1 MTTTFNTVEELLL
14 ILDARPDLRAAVRA
28 RVLSRELI
36 EMPEKLA
43 QLSAAFYEFA
53 ATTNAAIADLQAGQ
67 AKLEAGQEE
76 LKAGHAELKEGQHRL
91 ESRQDKLEAG
101 QEELKAGQDELKA
114 GHAELK
120 EGQRR
125 IEARQD
131 KFETIQE
138 ELKAGQ
144 EELKA
149 GHAELKEGQRRIEAR
164 QDKFETIQ
172 EAVLAEQRSLR
183 SDVRRI
189 DRGLGELRGAFARR
203 VAMDDAE
210 VIAAEMGLV
219 WRRNLRRLELRN
231 MAASPAADGFPIND
245 RRSFRLADLV
255 IEAEDDDGQPHYIAV
270 EVSYTADERDTSRAQ
285 RNARYLTHF
294 TGAPAHAAIVAVH
307 IDDRIRSLVDAEDV
321 FWYEF
326 DSRAIAEE

>member
-1 MTTTFNTVEELLL
+1 MTTTFNTVEELLQ
-14 ILDARPDLRAAVRA
+14 ILDERPDLRAAVRS

-43 QLSAAFYEFA
+43 QLAAAFYEFA
-53 ATTNAAIADLQAGQ
+53 ATTNAAIAGLQEGQ

-76 LKAGHAELKEGQHRL
+76 LKAGHAELKEGQGRL
-91 ESRQDKLEAG
+91 EV
-101 QEELKAGQDELKA
+101 
-114 GHAELK
+114 
-120 EGQRR
+120 
-125 IEARQD
+125 RQD
-131 KFETIQE
+131 KFE
-138 ELKAGQ
+138 A
-144 EELKA
+144 
-149 GHAELKEGQRRIEAR
+149 
-164 QDKFETIQ
+164 IQ

-183 SDVRRI
+183 ADVRRI

-231 MAASPAADGFPIND
+231 MAASPAADVFPVND

-255 IEAEDDDGQPHYIAV
+255 MEAEDDAGQLHYIAV
-270 EVSYTADERDTSRAQ
+270 EVSYTADERDTSRAR

-307 IDDRIRSLVDAEDV
+307 IDDRIRSLIDGEEL
-321 FWYEF
+321 FWYQF
-326 DSRAIAEE
+326 DSRAIAGE

>member
-1 MTTTFNTVEELLL
+1 MTTTFNTAEDLIR
-14 ILDARPDLRAAVRA
+14 ILDERPDLLAAVRS
-28 RVLSRELI
+28 RVLTRELI

-43 QLSAAFYEFA
+43 QLAAAFHEFA
-53 ATTNAAIADLQAGQ
+53 ATTNAAIAALQEGQ
-67 AKLEAGQEE
+67 
-76 LKAGHAELKEGQHRL
+76 AELKEGQRQIVARQDQM
-91 ESRQDKLEAG
+91 EARQDKSETI
-101 QEELKAGQDELKA
+101 Q
-114 GHAELK
+114 AELK

-131 KFETIQE
+131 KLEAGQD

-144 EELKA
+144 
-149 GHAELKEGQRRIEAR
+149 AELKEGQGRLEVR
-164 QDKFETIQ
+164 QDTL
-172 EAVLAEQRSLR
+172 EALHQDMLAEQRSLR
-183 SDVRRI
+183 ADVRRI

-231 MAASPAADGFPIND
+231 MAASPAADAFPVND

-255 IEAEDDDGQPHYIAV
+255 IEAADDAGQPHYIAV
-270 EVSYTADERDTSRAQ
+270 EVSYTADERDTNRAQ

-294 TGAPAHAAIVAVH
+294 TGAPARAAIVAVH
-307 IDDRIRSLVDAEDV
+307 LDDRIRSLIDSDEV
-321 FWYEF
+321 FWYQF
-326 DSRAIAEE
+326 DSRAMAEE

>member
-1 MTTTFNTVEELLL
+1 MTTTFNTVEDLLQ
-14 ILDARPDLRAAVRA
+14 ILDERPDLRAAVRA

-53 ATTNAAIADLQAGQ
+53 ATTNAAIAELQAGQ
-67 AKLEAGQEE
+67 E
-76 LKAGHAELKEGQHRL
+76 
-91 ESRQDKLEAG
+91 
-101 QEELKAGQDELKA
+101 
-114 GHAELK
+114 ELK

-125 IEARQD
+125 LEARQD
-131 KFETIQE
+131 KFEAIQE

-172 EAVLAEQRSLR
+172 EAVLAEQSSLR
-183 SDVRRI
+183 ADVRRI

-210 VIAAEMGLV
+210 VIAADMGLV

-231 MAASPAADGFPIND
+231 MAASPAAEGFPIND
-245 RRSFRLADLV
+245 RRSFRMADLV
-255 IEAEDDDGQPHYIAV
+255 IEAADEGGQAHYIAV
-270 EVSYTADERDTSRAQ
+270 EVSYTADDRDTSRAR

-307 IDDRIRSLVDAEDV
+307 IDDRIRSLVDAEEV

-326 DSRAIAEE
+326 DSRAIAGE

>member
-1 MTTTFNTVEELLL
+1 MTTTFNTVEELLQ
-14 ILDARPDLRAAVRA
+14 ILDARPDLLAAVRS

-53 ATTNAAIADLQAGQ
+53 ATTNAAIAELQAGQ
-67 AKLEAGQEE
+67 AKLEAGQEELKEGQHRLEARQDRLEAGQEELKAGQEE

-91 ESRQDKLEAG
+91 E
-101 QEELKAGQDELKA
+101 
-114 GHAELK
+114 
-120 EGQRR
+120 
-125 IEARQD
+125 ARQD
-131 KFETIQE
+131 KFEAIQE

-149 GHAELKEGQRRIEAR
+149 GQAELKEGQRRIEAR

-172 EAVLAEQRSLR
+172 EAVLAEQSSLR
-183 SDVRRI
+183 ADVRRI

-203 VAMDDAE
+203 VVPMDDAE

-231 MAASPAADGFPIND
+231 MAASPAADDFPIND
-245 RRSFRLADLV
+245 RRSFRMADLV
-255 IEAEDDDGQPHYIAV
+255 IEAADEGGQAHYIAV
-270 EVSYTADERDTSRAQ
+270 EVSYTADERDTSRAR

-307 IDDRIRSLVDAEDV
+307 IDDRIRSLVDGEEV

>member
-1 MTTTFNTVEELLL
+1 MTTTFNTVEELLQ
-14 ILDARPDLRAAVRA
+14 ILDGRPDLLAAVRS

-53 ATTNAAIADLQAGQ
+53 ATTNAAIAELQAGQ

-76 LKAGHAELKEGQHRL
+76 LKAGQHRL
-91 ESRQDKLEAG
+91 
-101 QEELKAGQDELKA
+101 
-114 GHAELK
+114 
-120 EGQRR
+120 
-125 IEARQD
+125 EARQD
-131 KFETIQE
+131 KFEAIQE

-172 EAVLAEQRSLR
+172 EAVLAEQSSLR
-183 SDVRRI
+183 ADVRRI

-210 VIAAEMGLV
+210 VIAADMGLV

-245 RRSFRLADLV
+245 RRSFRMADLV
-255 IEAEDDDGQPHYIAV
+255 IEAADEGGQAHYIAV

-307 IDDRIRSLVDAEDV
+307 IDDRIRSLVDGEEV

-326 DSRAIAEE
+326 DSRAIAGE

>member
-1 MTTTFNTVEELLL
+1 MTTTFNTVEELLQ
-14 ILDARPDLRAAVRA
+14 ILDGRPDLLAAVRS

-53 ATTNAAIADLQAGQ
+53 ATTNAAIAELQAGQ

-76 LKAGHAELKEGQHRL
+76 LK
-91 ESRQDKLEAG
+91 
-101 QEELKAGQDELKA
+101 
-114 GHAELK
+114 

-125 IEARQD
+125 LEARQD
-131 KFETIQE
+131 KFEAIQE

-164 QDKFETIQ
+164 QDKFEAVQ

-183 SDVRRI
+183 ADVRRI

-245 RRSFRLADLV
+245 RRSFRMADLV
-255 IEAEDDDGQPHYIAV
+255 IEAADEGGQAHYIAV
-270 EVSYTADERDTSRAQ
+270 EVSYTADERDTSRAR

-307 IDDRIRSLVDAEDV
+307 IDDRIRSLVDDEEV

-326 DSRAIAEE
+326 DSRAIAGE